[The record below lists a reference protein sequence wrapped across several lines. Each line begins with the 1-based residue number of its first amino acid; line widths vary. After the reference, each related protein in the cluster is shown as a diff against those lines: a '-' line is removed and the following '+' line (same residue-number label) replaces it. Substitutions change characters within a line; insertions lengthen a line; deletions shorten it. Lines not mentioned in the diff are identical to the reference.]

1 MIEISKYSE
10 KFSLRDLN
18 EKQQVMLEIFNKCN
32 KMISTHNSNR
42 ILIRDKDSESLDE
55 RVKKF
60 NEKKKN
66 S

>member
-1 MIEISKYSE
+1 MIEISKYSD
-10 KFSLRDLN
+10 KFSQRDLN
-18 EKQQVMLEIFNKCN
+18 EKQQVMLEIFNKYN
-32 KMISTHNSNR
+32 KMISSNNSNR
-42 ILIRDKDSESLDE
+42 IMIRDKDSESLDE